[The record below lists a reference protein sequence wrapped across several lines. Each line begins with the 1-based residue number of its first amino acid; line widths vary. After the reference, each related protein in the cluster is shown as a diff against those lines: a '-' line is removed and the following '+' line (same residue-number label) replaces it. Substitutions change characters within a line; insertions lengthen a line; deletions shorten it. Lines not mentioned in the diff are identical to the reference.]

1 MAEKYILYSL
11 RRQIGDWKAE
21 WFYIDNHAPALPE
34 RTPGPPKQRHEWL
47 LSGLGNADQVGDLLK
62 WISKRRWERVTG
74 ATVVSSWL
82 RRQIQPL

>member
-1 MAEKYILYSL
+1 MVEKYIPYSL

-34 RTPGPPKQRHEWL
+34 RTPEPPKQHHEWCVRT
-47 LSGLGNADQVGDLLK
+47 GNADQVGELF
-62 WISKRRWERVTG
+62 ERIVKLPRNGVTG

-82 RRQIQPL
+82 RRQV